1 MLTLRDK
8 SYVVT
13 LTVYSS
19 CVIFGMVCGAKLIP
33 VWFAGLFGIALIFAV
48 LSLVRWSQPALEELQ
63 AKYDSLKFQWD
74 SLQDHEHARFVAETE
89 QTLADER
96 TCGPSQ
102 PETEGEPGWQ
112 PVTFS
117 SPSAQA
123 TSSYGIGSKRNLKRK

>member
-63 AKYDSLKFQWD
+63 AKYDSLKQRENLD
-74 SLQDHEHARFVAETE
+74 GNQLP
-89 QTLADER
+89 LALPLR
-96 TCGPSQ
+96 KP
-102 PETEGEPGWQ
+102 P
-112 PVTFS
+112 PVME
-117 SPSAQA
+117 SAA
-123 TSSYGIGSKRNLKRK
+123 KGT